1 MLEPGFSPE
10 RVLALEK
17 DLRGWANRL
26 IDGFIEEGQTER
38 PVRVIARLGPLSEK
52 VIDDLLKAQGMKK
65 GDVVLVSIDGGPES
79 YRRIKAQD
87 SLLTATV
94 GIPFER
100 IGRTAVEKMNDI
112 VVKKVPKNQAVNGP
126 YLWMD
131 AVLVDASN
139 VDQMLK

>member
-1 MLEPGFSPE
+1 MVAFNRRHFSRTDLSASTRNVDHVE
-10 RVLALEK
+10 LSRV
-17 DLRGWANRL
+17 D
-26 IDGFIEEGQTER
+26 
-38 PVRVIARLGPLSEK
+38 P
-52 VIDDLLKAQGMKK
+52 
-65 GDVVLVSIDGGPES
+65 
-79 YRRIKAQD
+79 QD

>member
-1 MLEPGFSPE
+1 
-10 RVLALEK
+10 
-17 DLRGWANRL
+17 LR
-26 IDGFIEEGQTER
+26 
-38 PVRVIARLGPLSEK
+38 
-52 VIDDLLKAQGMKK
+52 AQGMKK

-79 YRRIKAQD
+79 YRRIKAPD

-100 IGRTAVEKMNDI
+100 IGRTAVEKMNEI
-112 VVKKVPKNQAVNGP
+112 VVKKTPKNQVVNGP

-131 AVLVDASN
+131 AVLVDGSN